1 MNESDIVRRAIS
13 KNKMITRLNP
23 PQKNGCVSGRVNNV
37 VAFYIN
43 RRKKPRLHY
52 LLHVRGIGV
61 NNEKWSEAHANELGG
76 MHKLA
81 TKSSCRRRRN
91 RSLRA
96 VLSAKSRAS
105 GVGMPLCSLASVSI
119 HTLAP
124 LAGR

>member
-61 NNEKWSEAHANELGG
+61 NNEKWSEVHALELGG

-81 TKSSCRRRRN
+81 TKSHDACIAIEVN
-91 RSLRA
+91 SLMEVEQLIDQFA
-96 VLSAKSRAS
+96 KLS
-105 GVGMPLCSLASVSI
+105 VYN
-119 HTLAP
+119 H
-124 LAGR
+124 